1 MKKVFIILIMMA
13 AACSQA
19 DQQQASEPIKIN
31 QLGYYPMAP
40 KVAVVPA
47 GDINEFVVIDAS
59 SNQEVL
65 TGELS
70 PPRTSS
76 FSGKKVQLAD
86 FSSLELQGSY
96 LLKVGNLTSGT
107 FKVDAHIYQDLS
119 RAALKTFYF
128 QRASTALPEEFAGKW
143 KRPAGHPDDQVKFH
157 PATGKSADIM
167 AQSTH
172 GWYDAGDYGKYIVNS
187 GITTATLL
195 SLYEELP
202 DYMGSISLNIP
213 ESNDEIPDILNEV
226 YWNLQWMLS
235 MQDPEDGGV
244 YHKMTTA
251 NFEGFVMPE
260 EAKSQRYFMPKS
272 TAATY
277 DFAAVMAQSARVY
290 QPFLP
295 EFAEQCKESAFKAL
309 AWANENPT
317 VLYDQ
322 NQMNEDFDP
331 DVNTGAYG
339 DRNVEDESFW
349 AHVEFYLTSG
359 DQNYLDAVADK
370 IPEGFSV
377 PAWPNVKALG
387 YYSLARFPERTD
399 QDIQAEVKSQIIK
412 VASDLINNYES
423 TAYHTV
429 MGKEAGDFIWGSNS
443 LAANQAIVLLQAF
456 QLSQD
461 QKYWE
466 AALHNF
472 DYLLGRNAT
481 GYSFV
486 TGFGHNTPMH
496 IHHRPSAADE
506 IDEPVP
512 GFLVGGPNGAQQ
524 DDVKYPNQYP
534 DESYVDVTGSYASN
548 EIAINWNAPF
558 VYTSFMLEYLQE
570 SNGL

>member
-1 MKKVFIILIMMA
+1 MRKIYIILITVA
-13 AACSQA
+13 AACSTA
-19 DQQQASEPIKIN
+19 GQQQEKEPIKIN

-40 KVAVVPA
+40 KIAVVPA
-47 GDINEFVVIDAS
+47 GDVNEFVVIDVNN
-59 SNQEVL
+59 NQEVL

-70 PPRTSS
+70 SIRTSA

-86 FSSLELQGSY
+86 FSRLVQQGNY
-96 LLKVGNLTSGT
+96 MLKVGNLKSST

-119 RAALKTFYF
+119 RAALTTFYF
-128 QRASTALPEEFAGKW
+128 QRASIALPEEFAGQW
-143 KRPAGHPDDQVKFH
+143 KRPAGHPDDQVRFH
-157 PATGKSADIM
+157 PATGKSTDLLAE
-167 AQSTH
+167 STR

-202 DYMGSISLNIP
+202 DYMQTISLNIP
-213 ESNDEIPDILNEV
+213 ESNDDIPDILNEV

-235 MQDPEDGGV
+235 MQDAEDGGV

-251 NFEGFVMPE
+251 NFEGFVMPHD
-260 EAKSQRYFMPKS
+260 AKSQRFFLPKS

-277 DFAAVMAQSARVY
+277 DFAAVMGQSARVY

-295 EFAEQCKESAFKAL
+295 EFAVQCQESAFKAL
-309 AWANENPT
+309 AWANENST
-317 VLYDQ
+317 VMYDQ
-322 NQMNEDFDP
+322 DQMNENFDP
-331 DVNTGAYG
+331 D
-339 DRNVEDESFW
+339 EC
-349 AHVEFYLTSG
+349 YLTSG
-359 DQNYLDAVADK
+359 EQKYLDAVADM
-370 IPEGFSV
+370 IPDGFSV
-377 PAWPNVKALG
+377 PAWPSVKGLG
-387 YYSLARFPERTD
+387 YYSLARFPEKTD
-399 QDIQAEVKSQIIK
+399 QDIQAEVESQIIK

-443 LAANQAIVLLQAF
+443 LAANQAIVLLHAF

-496 IHHRPSAADE
+496 IHHRPSAADG

-524 DDVKYPNQYP
+524 DDVDYPNQYP

-548 EIAINWNAPF
+548 EIAINWNAPL
-558 VYTSFMLEYLQE
+558 VYAVFMLEYLQDKNE
-570 SNGL
+570 LSEM